1 MHSLCHVTFKK
12 KLFVVVVDLF
22 SANLIDMI
30 KGDFG
35 SDCFARQNE
44 MMQVPLNVCEWFK
57 DYKPLTS
64 GQAEVENAYGYVKTK
79 FEELYN
85 ESTPPDH
92 RLDRVFKVYKTTALD
107 ENLIKRT
114 FRLVDEVLVRQR
126 LMDAKML

>member
-1 MHSLCHVTFKK
+1 
-12 KLFVVVVDLF
+12 
-22 SANLIDMI
+22 
-30 KGDFG
+30 
-35 SDCFARQNE
+35 
-44 MMQVPLNVCEWFK
+44 
-57 DYKPLTS
+57 
-64 GQAEVENAYGYVKTK
+64 VKTK

>member
-1 MHSLCHVTFKK
+1 MPTICLQKTSFL
-12 KLFVVVVDLF
+12 LFLNKFDIF
-22 SANLIDMI
+22 EQKIN
-30 KGDFG
+30 K
-35 SDCFARQNE
+35 
-44 MMQVPLNVCEWFK
+44 VPLNACEWFK

-85 ESTPPDH
+85 ESTPPDQ